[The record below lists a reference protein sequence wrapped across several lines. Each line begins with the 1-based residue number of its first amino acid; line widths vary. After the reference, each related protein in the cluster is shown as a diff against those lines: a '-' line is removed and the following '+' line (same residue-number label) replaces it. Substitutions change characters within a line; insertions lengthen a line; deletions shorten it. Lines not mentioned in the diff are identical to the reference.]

1 MSKLSMFSLGLSS
14 RTLLLLLA
22 LMLTAS
28 CGGPL
33 SFLTGGGPNV
43 AANTQIGKEN
53 NQGVNTT
60 VTRDTSVR
68 PVLRPEAPVETLTQD
83 NSTTNNSTE
92 IDPLLLILLVLG
104 WLAPSPAEIGR
115 GVIRLIQSLRKKD
128 NG

>member
-22 LMLTAS
+22 LTLTAS

-60 VTRDTSVR
+60 ITRDTSVR
-68 PVLRPEAPVETLTQD
+68 PVLKPEGPVETLTQD

-115 GVIRLIQSLRKKD
+115 GFMKLIQSFKTNRT
-128 NG
+128 